1 MKRGKYFVVSKLAKN
16 KIRSLFYIKKDK
28 HLSCKKDFW
37 AKGLRKI
44 GELVKEVKIINH

>member
-1 MKRGKYFVVSKLAKN
+1 MKRGKYFVVSKLEK

-37 AKGLRKI
+37 AKGLSKI
-44 GELVKEVKIINH
+44 GELV

>member
-1 MKRGKYFVVSKLAKN
+1 MKRGKYFVVSKLAKKK

-44 GELVKEVKIINH
+44 GELV